1 MKSSGSTILLPK
13 MWCSIYIALN
23 IQKRKLS
30 WADAGKHLNAFI
42 SYKTQRN
49 ENLRILK
56 KGTVLGR
63 YFVWDKEAQ
72 NETENILSPSLVP
85 NKFLNVR
92 LEQFAENNVPLI
104 ATGKKGTQAVRSSGN
119 K

>member
-1 MKSSGSTILLPK
+1 MFNLYCPQYSTKEI
-13 MWCSIYIALN
+13 
-23 IQKRKLS
+23 KLS
-30 WADAGKHLNAFI
+30 WCRQTFKCFI
-42 SYKTQRN
+42 SHKTQRN

-56 KGTVLGR
+56 KGTVPGR
-63 YFVWDKEAQ
+63 YFVRDKETQ
-72 NETENILSPSLVP
+72 NETENILSPSLIP
-85 NKFLNVR
+85 HRFLNVR